1 VVLRDIRATHRTN
14 KQQIMR
20 TKALLLTAA
29 VMTAGLAASVAQSVY
44 SVNAVGYV
52 NLNLPANF
60 SLISNPLNGTNNNL
74 STILPV
80 VPDGSQVLT
89 WDAANQ
95 RFNDANLYFGGFGWV
110 PDGTLNPGQGAF
122 LFVPSATTVTF
133 VGEVPQGNLTN
144 NIPVNFGLLAHM
156 VPQSIGLEAAN
167 LVSTDG
173 DQVLFW
179 DRANQRFEDAFLY
192 FGGFGWVPSDPV
204 PDVAEGFFYF
214 NAGAARTWGRTF
226 SVN

>member
-1 VVLRDIRATHRTN
+1 
-14 KQQIMR
+14 MR

-29 VMTAGLAASVAQSVY
+29 VLSAGVTASVAQSVY

-52 NLNLPANF
+52 NLNLPADF

-74 STILPV
+74 STVLPV
-80 VPDGSQVLT
+80 VPDGSQLLT

-95 RFNDANLYFGGFGWV
+95 RFNDANVYIGGLGWI
-110 PDGTLNPGQGAF
+110 PDAPLSPGVGAF
-122 LFVPSATTVTF
+122 LFLPSASTVTF

-144 NIPVNFGLLAHM
+144 TVPANFGLLAHM
-156 VPQSIGLEAAN
+156 VPQAIGLEAAN
-167 LVSTDG
+167 LVGADG

-179 DRANQRFEDAFLY
+179 DRANQRFEDAYVFI
-192 FGGFGWVPSDPV
+192 GGLGWLPSDPV

-214 NAGAARTWGRTF
+214 NAGASRSWGRTF

>member
-1 VVLRDIRATHRTN
+1 
-14 KQQIMR
+14 MR
-20 TKALLLTAA
+20 TKTLLLTAA
-29 VMTAGLAASVAQSVY
+29 VLTAGLAASVAQSVY

-74 STILPV
+74 GTILPV
-80 VPDGSQVLT
+80 LPDGAQLLT

-95 RFNDANLYFGGFGWV
+95 RFNDASVYIGGFGWV
-110 PDGTLNPGQGAF
+110 PDSALPPGVGAF
-122 LFVPSATTVTF
+122 LFLPSASPVTF

-144 NIPVNFGLLAHM
+144 TVPANFGLLAHM
-156 VPQSIGLEAAN
+156 VPQSIGLAAAN

-179 DRANQRFEDAFLY
+179 DRANQKYEDAY
-192 FGGFGWVPSDPV
+192 VYIGGFGWVPSDPT

-214 NAGAARTWGRTF
+214 NAGAAKLWGRTF